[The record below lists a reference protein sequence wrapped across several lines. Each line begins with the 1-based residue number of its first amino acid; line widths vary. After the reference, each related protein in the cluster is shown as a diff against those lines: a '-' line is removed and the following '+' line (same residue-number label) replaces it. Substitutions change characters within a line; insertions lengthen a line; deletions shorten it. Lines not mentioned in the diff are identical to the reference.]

1 MGPEAGTELEAAA
14 ARPGRGDAVAG
25 VDEAGRGP
33 LAGPVVAAAVMLDP
47 GRPIDGLADSK
58 RLSAARREA
67 LHAAIVRDA
76 RAYAVAVVQ
85 PAEIDAVNILQ
96 ATLTA
101 MQRAVAALETAP
113 AEVLVDGDRCPA
125 LAQPARAIVG
135 GDGLEPAIAAASIVA
150 KVERDRLMTALD
162 RRYPGYGF
170 AGHKGYGTRAHLE
183 ALRRL
188 GPCPAHRRSFA
199 PVHRIIA
206 QGVLEL
212 EPVLEGT
219 ANERE

>member
-1 MGPEAGTELEAAA
+1 MIENHAGTE
-14 ARPGRGDAVAG
+14 GIAG

-33 LAGPVVAAAVMLDP
+33 LAGPVVAAAVLLDP
-47 GRPIDGLADSK
+47 ARPIEGLDDSK
-58 RLSAARREA
+58 RIAPERRAALAAQIRAQA
-67 LHAAIVRDA
+67 LAVSV
-76 RAYAVAVVQ
+76 VAVE

-96 ATLTA
+96 ATLRA
-101 MQRAVAALETAP
+101 MQRAVAALRPAP
-113 AEVLVDGDRCPA
+113 SGVLVDGDHCPR
-125 LAQPARAIVG
+125 LDLPARAIIG
-135 GDGLEPAIAAASIVA
+135 GDGREPAIAAASIVA

-162 RRYPGYGF
+162 RRFPGYGF

-199 PVHRIIA
+199 PVYEVIA

-212 EPVLEGT
+212 EPVAGT
-219 ANERE
+219 GNERDRTRTTDEHR